1 MIRSSELHESI
12 VSALVKLGLNYEN
25 ISDHSETQL
34 EIGIYYDDKQIKL
47 IFSSYLL
54 LQGRPDIV
62 DVMKPVNTE
71 NVNTLETNLVSNHFL
86 WAQYIYSISVK

>member
-1 MIRSSELHESI
+1 MKIFLI
-12 VSALVKLGLNYEN
+12 IAKP
-25 ISDHSETQL
+25 ISC
-34 EIGIYYDDKQIKL
+34 YDDKQIQL

-62 DVMKPVNTE
+62 DVMKPINTE

-86 WAQYIYSISVK
+86 SAQYIDSISVK

>member
-1 MIRSSELHESI
+1 MKIFLIIAKPSSKIL
-12 VSALVKLGLNYEN
+12 
-25 ISDHSETQL
+25 
-34 EIGIYYDDKQIKL
+34 YYDDKQIQL

-86 WAQYIYSISVK
+86 WAQYIDSISVK

>member
-62 DVMKPVNTE
+62 DVMKPINTE

>member
-1 MIRSSELHESI
+1 MKIFLIIAKPSS
-12 VSALVKLGLNYEN
+12 K
-25 ISDHSETQL
+25 
-34 EIGIYYDDKQIKL
+34 IYYDDKQIQL

-71 NVNTLETNLVSNHFL
+71 NVITLETNLVSKHFL
-86 WAQYIYSISVK
+86 LAQYIYSISVK

>member
-25 ISDHSETQL
+25 ISDHSET
-34 EIGIYYDDKQIKL
+34 IYYDDKQIQL

-71 NVNTLETNLVSNHFL
+71 NVNTLETNLVSNHLL
-86 WAQYIYSISVK
+86 WAQYIDSISVK